1 MAIIQKW
8 PLLRVCFVCTQTVHL
23 GSGFILFLQWLV
35 IKRVPLY
42 YFFHSYMQDVSLPA
56 KLAELFSV
64 LCGLL
69 YYPTE
74 HMAWLVDNKLV
85 TGKSTSLWTIAMVLW
100 GLPLLISA
108 LQSTTALMSINQE
121 MELLW
126 RQEKSSNSME
136 KQVTFSDQRQYVG
149 RTPQMQVLMGR
160 RFHILLSII
169 QSLSDFVN
177 AVHWLPEGVLWS
189 GKLPLFWVGLLGT
202 LSSLIGLYK
211 IVPGHVV

>member
-1 MAIIQKW
+1 MYTNCSFGI
-8 PLLRVCFVCTQTVHL
+8 
-23 GSGFILFLQWLV
+23 WLYIVSSVVVV

-42 YFFHSYMQDVSLPA
+42 YFFRSYMQDVSLPA

-149 RTPQMQVLMGR
+149 RTPQMQVLMAR

-211 IVPGHVV
+211 IVPRHVV